1 MENNPG
7 IVNIVRPEDQHIEY
21 KEIWKDE
28 YLKVLAAF
36 ANSGGG
42 KLVLGINDKREICG
56 FSHVSK
62 LMEDIP
68 NKINNIL
75 GILADVKLNQKEG
88 KKIIEI
94 KIKPGSH
101 AISYKGHYYIRSG
114 STIQELRGGNLQ
126 QFLLS
131 GRNGSWDEQECKGVT
146 LDDFDII
153 SFVKKPVFLLRN
165 LFSTGIILKL

>member
-1 MENNPG
+1 MSFSISCERRCYAVAP
-7 IVNIVRPEDQHIEY
+7 
-21 KEIWKDE
+21 E

-56 FSHVSK
+56 LSHVSK
-62 LMEDIP
+62 LMENIP

-94 KIKPGSH
+94 EIQPGSH
-101 AISYKGHYYIRSG
+101 PISYKGHYYIRSG

-126 QFLLS
+126 QFLL
-131 GRNGSWDEQECKGVT
+131 R
-146 LDDFDII
+146 
-153 SFVKKPVFLLRN
+153 FL
-165 LFSTGIILKL
+165 FQHF